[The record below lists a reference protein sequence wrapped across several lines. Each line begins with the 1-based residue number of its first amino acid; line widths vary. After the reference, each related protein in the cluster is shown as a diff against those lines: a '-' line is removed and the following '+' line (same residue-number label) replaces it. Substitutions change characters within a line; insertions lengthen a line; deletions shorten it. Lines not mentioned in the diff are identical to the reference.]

1 MKKDSEMSKEMLK
14 VALETA
20 DTMES
25 EGMSQH
31 QKELALLKTLSSPT
45 SKQRRS
51 ASKKSGN
58 AVPVQQKGQTT
69 GGPTGRDMQGDWLM
83 GKLKESL
90 PHLTEEEIIEYA
102 GGLLG

>member
-1 MKKDSEMSKEMLK
+1 MKKESEMSKEMLK

-31 QKELALLKTLSSPT
+31 QKELALLKTLSNPT

-69 GGPTGRDMQGDWLM
+69 GGLTGSGTRNDWLIERIKR
-83 GKLKESL
+83 GL

-102 GGLLG
+102 GGLLD

>member
-20 DTMES
+20 NTMES

-31 QKELALLKTLSSPT
+31 QKELALLKILSNPT

-51 ASKKSGN
+51 ASRKSEDVEP
-58 AVPVQQKGQTT
+58 AQQNGQTT
-69 GGPTGRDMQGDWLM
+69 GGVTGNGTQTDWLM
-83 GKLKESL
+83 ESLKKSL
-90 PHLTEEEIIEYA
+90 PHLTEEEIIRDA